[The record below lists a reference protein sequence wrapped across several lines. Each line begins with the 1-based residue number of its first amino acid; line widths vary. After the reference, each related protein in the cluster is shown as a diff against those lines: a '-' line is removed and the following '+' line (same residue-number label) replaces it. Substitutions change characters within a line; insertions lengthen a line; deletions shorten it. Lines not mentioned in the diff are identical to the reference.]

1 MKINEVADVVQHPAM
16 KRNNEYDRLIN
27 SDDIDD
33 LVAYVMDDN
42 NPQERRLNILRHLDA
57 LLGDEKDVYDA
68 DDLEDF
74 MYDSGELSDEEAD
87 EIARDL
93 GFPPYH
99 LKPVEEETF
108 SSDADIPTGE
118 YEICDRCFGDGCEK
132 CEGGLVDVTGE
143 FEVPNFDDLI

>member
-42 NPQERRLNILRHLDA
+42 NPQERRLNMLRHLDS
-57 LLGDEKDVYDA
+57 LLGDEKEVYDA

>member
-1 MKINEVADVVQHPAM
+1 MF
-16 KRNNEYDRLIN
+16 
-27 SDDIDD
+27 
-33 LVAYVMDDN
+33 
-42 NPQERRLNILRHLDA
+42 
-57 LLGDEKDVYDA
+57 